1 MAQPL
6 LKADGKNIVSA
17 VMHLR
22 AEPLAAGEDQPVP
35 G

>member
-22 AEPLAAGEDQPVP
+22 AEPLAAGVN
-35 G
+35 